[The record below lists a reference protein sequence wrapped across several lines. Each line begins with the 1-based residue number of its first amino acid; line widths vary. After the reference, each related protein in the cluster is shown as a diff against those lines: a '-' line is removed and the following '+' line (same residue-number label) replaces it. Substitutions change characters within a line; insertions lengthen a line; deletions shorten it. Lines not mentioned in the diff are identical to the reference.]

1 MATIARTVR
10 AVAPHVPKIKFPS
23 RNKADFSFKP
33 EAPVLSSVTQTST
46 SPTASRSST
55 QGPVIDFS
63 ELPLRYQ
70 RKLISQEEMEY
81 IERGGPA

>member
-23 RNKADFSFKP
+23 RNKDFSFKP

-46 SPTASRSST
+46 SPTASRSSS

-70 RKLISQEEMEY
+70 RKPISQEEMEY

>member
-23 RNKADFSFKP
+23 RNKDFSFKH
-33 EAPVLSSVTQTST
+33 EAPVVSSVTQTST
-46 SPTASRSST
+46 SPTASRSS
-55 QGPVIDFS
+55 GHVIDFS

-70 RKLISQEEMEY
+70 RRPISQEEMEY
-81 IERGGPA
+81 IERGGPD